1 MSQALPPTTSTANA
15 APLPAAGVPQITIQT
30 GSSWLLRIL
39 CGLGWLGC
47 LVFLALF
54 LGLSFGLSQYFD
66 TTGGIQEKYH
76 SGAKYGRDKVAVIT
90 IDGAILHGSGFVKQQ
105 IDRVRE
111 DKDVKA
117 VVVRVNSPGGTITG
131 SDYIHH
137 HLVKL
142 RQEKQVPLV
151 VSMGGIAASGGYY
164 LAMAVGDT
172 ERSIYAEPTTTTG
185 SIGVI
190 VPHYDLSGLL
200 SRFQIQDDSIVSHP
214 RKQLMAM
221 TKPISDEDR
230 QILQVYVDDAFA
242 RFKDI
247 IRSGRPVFRQA
258 PEKLDELATGE
269 IFSARQAKD
278 HGLVDE
284 LGFIED
290 AIERAMELAG
300 LNSARTRVVEFEPP
314 PSLFDL
320 PFLSAA
326 ESRTSPLGLILD
338 LNTPQAYYLAT
349 TLPPLVTQ
357 GSAERR

>member
-1 MSQALPPTTSTANA
+1 MPPAHVAQGPA
-15 APLPAAGVPQITIQT
+15 APPPQITIHT
-30 GSSWLLRIL
+30 GGSLFLRVL
-39 CGLGWLGC
+39 CGLGWMGC

-54 LGLSFGLSQYFD
+54 LGLSFGLSEYFD
-66 TTGGIQEKYH
+66 TSGGIREKYH
-76 SGAKYGRDKVAVIT
+76 SGAMSGRDKVAVIT
-90 IDGAILHGSGFVKQQ
+90 VDGAILQGSGFVKHQ
-105 IDRVRE
+105 IDRVRD
-111 DKDVKA
+111 DKHVKA
-117 VVVRVNSPGGTITG
+117 IVVRVNSPGGTITG

-142 RQEKQVPLV
+142 RQEKKVPMV

-164 LAMAVGDT
+164 LAMAVGDQ
-172 ERSIYAEPTTTTG
+172 EKAIYAEPTTTTG

-200 SRFQIQDDSIVSHP
+200 TQFNVKDDSIVSHP

-221 TKPISDEDR
+221 TKPIADEDR
-230 QILQVYVDDAFA
+230 KILQVYVDEAFT

-247 IRSGRPVFRQA
+247 IKGGRPVFRKA

-278 HGLVDE
+278 HGLIDE

-290 AIERAMELAG
+290 AIDRAIELAG
-300 LNSARTRVVEFEPP
+300 LSTEQTRVVEFEPP

-326 ESRTSPLGLILD
+326 ESRASALGLILD

-357 GSAERR
+357 RSAERR